1 MRDWREPLMRLI
13 TREDGATMVEYGLM
27 VALIALAVVAT
38 VTVLG
43 GAVNGIFESV
53 PSPLGG

>member
-1 MRDWREPLMRLI
+1 MRLI

-38 VTVLG
+38 VTILG
-43 GAVNGIFESV
+43 GAVNGMFEAV
-53 PSPLGG
+53 PSPLNG

>member
-1 MRDWREPLMRLI
+1 MRERRELLMRLI
-13 TREDGATMVEYGLM
+13 TQEDGATVVEYALM
-27 VALIALAVVAT
+27 VALVALAVVAT

-43 GAVNGIFESV
+43 LAVNGLFESV

>member
-1 MRDWREPLMRLI
+1 MRYWRRLSLRLI

-43 GAVNGIFESV
+43 LAVNGIFESV